1 MVEQLKDILTE
12 IEKEIASESSIW
24 DKGQLVDVVKP
35 EIEELYA
42 YFTNG
47 TVFFKYGKKHRML
60 VSTYIITDS
69 MKNLMNTALGEK
81 IIKLQDMYNKL

>member
-1 MVEQLKDILTE
+1 
-12 IEKEIASESSIW
+12 
-24 DKGQLVDVVKP
+24 
-35 EIEELYA
+35 
-42 YFTNG
+42 
-47 TVFFKYGKKHRML
+47 ML